1 MSDAKRSSL
10 GRARGLGSARS
21 GTGHWWAMKLSSIV
35 LLLLAP
41 FFMAGFVHLSTMP
54 FDAARVWLAHPVR
67 GLALLAYLL
76 VSLWH
81 SYLGLRVV
89 IEDYVHC
96 PKVKLFSLLSLKIVH
111 GALMLIAAYSV
122 IVLAAKF

>member
-1 MSDAKRSSL
+1 MSDTQRSSL
-10 GRARGLGSARS
+10 GRAKGLGSARS
-21 GTGHWWAMKLSSIV
+21 GTAHWWAMKVSSIV

-41 FFMAGFVHLSTMP
+41 FFMAGLVHLATMP
-54 FDAARVWLAHPVR
+54 FDAARLWLAHPVR
-67 GLALLAYLL
+67 GLVLLAYLL

-96 PKVKLFSLLSLKIVH
+96 PKAKLFGLLSLKLVH
-111 GALMLIAAYSV
+111 GVLMLVASYTL

>member
-1 MSDAKRSSL
+1 
-10 GRARGLGSARS
+10 
-21 GTGHWWAMKLSSIV
+21 MKVSSIV

-41 FFMAGFVHLSTMP
+41 FFMAGLVHLATMP
-54 FDAARVWLAHPVR
+54 FGAARVWLAHPVR
-67 GLALLAYLL
+67 GLVLLAYLL

-96 PKVKLFSLLSLKIVH
+96 PKAKLFSLLSLKVVH
-111 GALMLIAAYSV
+111 GVLMLVAAYTL

>member
-1 MSDAKRSSL
+1 MSDIQRSSL
-10 GRARGLGSARS
+10 GRAKGLGSARS
-21 GTGHWWAMKLSSIV
+21 GTGHWWAMKVSSIV

-41 FFMAGFVHLSTMP
+41 FFMAGLVHLATMP

-67 GLALLAYLL
+67 GLVLLAYLL
-76 VSLWH
+76 ASLWH

-96 PKVKLFSLLSLKIVH
+96 PKAKLFSLLSLKVVH
-111 GALMLIAAYSV
+111 GVLMLVAAYTL

>member
-1 MSDAKRSSL
+1 MSEIQRSSL
-10 GRARGLGSARS
+10 GRAKGLGSARS
-21 GTGHWWAMKLSSIV
+21 GTAHWWAMKVSSIV
-35 LLLLAP
+35 LLLLSP
-41 FFMAGFVHLSTMP
+41 FFMVGFVYLSTMP
-54 FDAARVWLAHPVR
+54 FDAARLWLAHPVR
-67 GLALLAYLL
+67 GLALLTYLL

-89 IEDYVHC
+89 VEDYVHC

-111 GALMLIAAYSV
+111 GALMLVAAYSL

>member
-1 MSDAKRSSL
+1 MSDTQRSSL
-10 GRARGLGSARS
+10 GRAKGLGSARS
-21 GTGHWWAMKLSSIV
+21 GTAHWWSMKVSSIV
-35 LLLLAP
+35 LLLLSP
-41 FFMAGFVHLSTMP
+41 FFMVGFVYLSSMP

-67 GLALLAYLL
+67 GLVLMAYLL
-76 VSLWH
+76 VSLWY
-81 SYLGLRVV
+81 SYLSLHVV

>member
-1 MSDAKRSSL
+1 MSEIQRSSL
-10 GRARGLGSARS
+10 GRAKGLGSARS
-21 GTGHWWAMKLSSIV
+21 GTGHWWAMKVSSIV

-41 FFMAGFVHLSTMP
+41 FFMAGLVYMSTMP
-54 FDAARVWLAHPVR
+54 FDVARLWLAHPVR
-67 GLALLAYLL
+67 GLALLTYLL

-89 IEDYVHC
+89 VEDYVHC

-111 GALMLIAAYSV
+111 GALMLVAAYSL

>member
-1 MSDAKRSSL
+1 MSDAQQSSL

-21 GTGHWWAMKLSSIV
+21 GTGHWWAMKVSSIV
-35 LLLLAP
+35 LLFLSPL
-41 FFMAGFVHLSTMP
+41 FIWGLIHLSTMP
-54 FDAARVWLAHPVR
+54 FDSARLWLAHPLR
-67 GLALLAYLL
+67 GLVLLSYLL

-96 PKVKLFSLLSLKIVH
+96 PKVKLFSLLGLKIVH
-111 GALMLIAAYSV
+111 GGLMLTAGYSL